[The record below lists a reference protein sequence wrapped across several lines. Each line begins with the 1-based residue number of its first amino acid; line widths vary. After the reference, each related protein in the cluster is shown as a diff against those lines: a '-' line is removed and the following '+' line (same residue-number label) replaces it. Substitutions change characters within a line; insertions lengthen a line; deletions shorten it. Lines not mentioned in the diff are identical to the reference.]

1 MGGIGSF
8 ISKAIGGVL
17 GTVLGA
23 PKIPKQKEARKQF
36 GDPNRGAKI
45 AAARK
50 QRAALTA
57 GRSSFKI
64 DLQDSGDDEQ
74 KQVRGGLTI
83 S

>member
-8 ISKAIGGVL
+8 ISSA
-17 GTVLGA
+17 LGA
-23 PKIPKQKEARKQF
+23 VSGGLLGGPKIPKQKKAREQF
-36 GDPNRGAKI
+36 GDPNRGARI

-50 QRAALTA
+50 QRAALTQ

-64 DLQDSGDDEQ
+64 DLAESSDEQ
-74 KQVRGGLTI
+74 KQVRGGITI